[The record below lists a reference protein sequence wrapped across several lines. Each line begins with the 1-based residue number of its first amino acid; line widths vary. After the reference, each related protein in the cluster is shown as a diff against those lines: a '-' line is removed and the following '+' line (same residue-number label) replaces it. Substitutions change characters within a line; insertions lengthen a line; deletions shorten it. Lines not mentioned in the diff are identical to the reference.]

1 MKKATRFF
9 NYNKSMSIKVLLDGQ
24 DITASLNK
32 QYPLPSSAVDGIY
45 PSRKAGEWY
54 DLLACISENEALKK
68 NYFNGGDYG
77 VHEMQIVD
85 SSGVSYQCRVLLR
98 MKYSAR
104 NH

>member
-1 MKKATRFF
+1 
-9 NYNKSMSIKVLLDGQ
+9 MSIKVLLDGQ